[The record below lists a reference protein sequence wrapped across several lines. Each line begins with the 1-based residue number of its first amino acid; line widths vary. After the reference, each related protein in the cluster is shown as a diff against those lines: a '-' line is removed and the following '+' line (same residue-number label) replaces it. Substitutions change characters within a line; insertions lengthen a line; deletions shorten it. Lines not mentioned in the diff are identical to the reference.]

1 MFAASFTGGIILTD
15 LHQVIAGWLFLGLA
29 VLTGLRVLVRR

>member
-1 MFAASFTGGIILTD
+1 LTGGIILTD
-15 LHQVIAGWLFLGLA
+15 LHQVIASWLFLGLA